1 MKCSTTWSTTS
12 AEEGLDIYRAVGE
25 EIPENGVVVNKLAPP
40 LPKPDDPAH
49 KNFKMPSVEEI
60 EGMKEEILGDTDP
73 EWHAKYGEAS
83 WEVAMVLLG
92 IEPSNPAS
100 GEEDD

>member
-1 MKCSTTWSTTS
+1 
-12 AEEGLDIYRAVGE
+12 
-25 EIPENGVVVNKLAPP
+25 
-40 LPKPDDPAH
+40 
-49 KNFKMPSVEEI
+49 
-60 EGMKEEILGDTDP
+60 MKEEILGDTDP